1 MSLVFNFYLKNE
13 SNQQQTLWASSCPL
27 DPDYAG
33 CTVTSKA
40 RDHPGLNL
48 TRPVAEPFGTGVR
61 MEGEAPQAAVGSGEG
76 SGSGSG
82 TDGAHPTFNLYKAEK
97 DPSSMIDDNNV
108 MLHRVLFDGLYSYS
122 I

>member
-48 TRPVAEPFGTGVR
+48 TRPVAEPLGTGVR

-76 SGSGSG
+76 SSSG
-82 TDGAHPTFNLYKAEK
+82 TDGAHPTFSLYKAEK
-97 DPSSMIDDNNV
+97 DPLSMIDDNNV
-108 MLHRVLFDGLYSYS
+108 MLHCVLFDGSYYHS